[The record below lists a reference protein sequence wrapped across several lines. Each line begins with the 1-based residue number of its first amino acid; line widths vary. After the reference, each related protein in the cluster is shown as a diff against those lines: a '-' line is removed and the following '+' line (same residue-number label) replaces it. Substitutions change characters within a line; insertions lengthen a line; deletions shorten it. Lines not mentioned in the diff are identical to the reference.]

1 MNAPVHADLAATVE
15 ERTALMAVE
24 DGTALAAAISAATD
38 SIAPSWPLD
47 RMIAVNPYWG
57 HIGHSFAATAETLAR
72 LGGSPMALPMVDYR
86 EAWLSGDI
94 RAEDLQLALRE
105 SGTQTSA
112 EALVAALDSNWPAP
126 APVPLL
132 CDTLDQQRD
141 LHSQPAWC
149 DTITHQ
155 ISQFCAAWFD
165 CAQADWHPDREDRL
179 YASWRSALAEDH
191 SVAALMRVP
200 GFNQRAA
207 QLEPTPEAQIH
218 QALKQLGVAR
228 SEWPDFLQAVLLRIS
243 GWGAWCAYRRWQAR
257 LAGGEDQTLVDLLAI
272 RLSWEVLLDDGDRG
286 SGSLWAQWQG
296 LWEQGMRRAAWQGL
310 DLHLLWQ
317 RAREAAW
324 QRRLRQRLLHAPTSP
339 MPSVPAVQAVFCIDV
354 RSEVFRRHLEACSP
368 AIQTL
373 GFAGFFGLPISYA
386 PLGTE
391 ASRPQL
397 PGLLAPALA
406 LSDSSG
412 DPDQDRAI
420 SRSRVGR
427 LRGLLNWQTFQSTPL
442 SSFTLVESMGLAY
455 LGKLVR
461 RSMPD
466 TRAADCD
473 DQLGLNQAQRCALRP
488 QLPGSLEN
496 RGELAAQVLKAM
508 SLGRPFA
515 RLVLLA
521 GHGSQSRNNPQ
532 RAGLD
537 CGACCGQTGEVNAR
551 ALAALLNEPAVRTSL
566 QEQGI
571 DLPESTRFVAGL
583 HNTTTDEVQLFD
595 TDLLPNSH
603 RDDLATLQAHL
614 EAAGKLTRRER
625 APGLGLAHLVEQPE
639 KLRRK
644 LRQRAN
650 DWAQTRPEWGLAN
663 NAAFVIAPRA
673 RSRGVDLQG
682 RCFLH
687 EYQPHRD
694 SDGSILEAIMAG
706 PMVVTHWINM
716 QYYASTVDNRRYG
729 SGNKTLHN
737 VAGGRLGLF
746 EGNGGDLRIGLA
758 MQSLHDGGR
767 WMHTPLRLSVVID
780 APVARIESIIAKHPT
795 LRQLVDNQWLYLL
808 RFAGESLQIRR
819 EGRWESFE
827 PRVDTST
834 GPVKTQEEMV

>member
-1 MNAPVHADLAATVE
+1 MNAPVHADLTATFE
-15 ERTALMAVE
+15 ERA
-24 DGTALAAAISAATD
+24 ALAAAIDAATD
-38 SIAPSWPLD
+38 SIAPTWPLD

-57 HIGHSFAATAETLAR
+57 HIGHSFAASAETLAR
-72 LGGSPMALPMVDYR
+72 LGGSPLTLPMADYR
-86 EAWLSGDI
+86 EAWLSGEI

-105 SGTQTSA
+105 SGAETSA
-112 EALVAALDSNWPAP
+112 EALVAALERNWPAP
-126 APVPLL
+126 TPVPLL

-155 ISQFCAAWFD
+155 VSQFCAAYFD

-179 YASWRSALAEDH
+179 YASWRGALAEDH

-200 GFNQRAA
+200 GFNRHAA
-207 QLEPTPEAQIH
+207 ELEATPEAQIH
-218 QALKQLGVAR
+218 RALRQLGVAQA
-228 SEWPDFLQAVLLRIS
+228 EWPDFLQAVLLRIS

-272 RLSWEVLLDDGDRG
+272 RLSWEVLLDDGERT
-286 SGSLWAQWQG
+286 SGSLWSQWQG
-296 LWEQGMRRAAWQGL
+296 LWAQGMRRAAWQGL

-324 QRRLRQRLLHAPTSP
+324 QRSLRQKLLHSP
-339 MPSVPAVQAVFCIDV
+339 PPPLASVPAVQAVFCIDV

-368 AIQTL
+368 AIQTM
-373 GFAGFFGLPISYA
+373 GFAGFFGLPVSYA
-386 PLGTE
+386 PLGTD

-412 DPDQDRAI
+412 DPTQDRAI
-420 SRSRVGR
+420 SRSRAGR

-473 DQLGLNQAQRCALRP
+473 DHLGLSQTERCALRP
-488 QLPGSLEN
+488 QLPGSLES
-496 RGELAAQVLKAM
+496 RSKLAAQVLTGM

-551 ALAALLNEPAVRTSL
+551 ALANLLNEPAVRTSL
-566 QEQGI
+566 QAQGI
-571 DLPESTRFVAGL
+571 ELPESTRFVAGL

-595 TDLLPNSH
+595 TDLLPASH

-614 EAAGKLTRRER
+614 EAAGERTRRER
-625 APGLGLAHLVEQPE
+625 APVLDLAHLVDQPE
-639 KLRRK
+639 KLQRK

-663 NAAFVIAPRA
+663 NAAFIIAPRV
-673 RSRGVDLQG
+673 RTRGVDLQG
-682 RCFLH
+682 RSFLH
-687 EYQPHRD
+687 DYQPRRD
-694 SDGSILEAIMAG
+694 SDGSILEAIMTG

-737 VAGGRLGLF
+737 VAGGGLGLF

-758 MQSLHDGGR
+758 LQSLHDGQR
-767 WMHTPLRLSVVID
+767 WLHTPLRLSVVID
-780 APVARIESIIAKHPT
+780 APAERIDQIVAKHPM

-808 RFAGESLQIRR
+808 RYADEGLEIRR
-819 EGRWESFE
+819 EGSWEDFE
-827 PRVDTST
+827 HRAAAPT
-834 GPVKTQEEMV
+834 GSVTAEEEMV

>member
-1 MNAPVHADLAATVE
+1 MNAPVHADATATAE
-15 ERTALMAVE
+15 ERA
-24 DGTALAAAISAATD
+24 ALAAAIDAATD

-57 HIGHSFAATAETLAR
+57 HIGKPFAATAATIAR
-72 LGGSPMALPMVDYR
+72 LGGSPMTTSMADYR
-86 EAWLSGDI
+86 QAWTSGEI
-94 RAEDLQLALRE
+94 RRADLELALRE
-105 SGTQTSA
+105 TGTDTSA
-112 EALVAALDSNWPAP
+112 ETLIAALDSHWPAP
-126 APVPLL
+126 TPVPLL

-155 ISQFCAAWFD
+155 ISQFCAAYFD

-179 YASWRSALAEDH
+179 YASWRSSLADDH
-191 SVAALMRVP
+191 SVAGLMRVP
-200 GFNQRAA
+200 GFNHRAG
-207 QLEPTPEAQIH
+207 QLAPTPEAQIH
-218 QALKQLGVAR
+218 RALQQLGVALAD
-228 SEWPDFLQAVLLRIS
+228 WPDFLEAVLLRIG

-272 RLSWEVLLDDGDRG
+272 RLSWEVLLDDGKRD
-286 SGSLWAQWQG
+286 SDSLWSQWQS
-296 LWEQGMRRAAWQGL
+296 LWEQGMRRSAWQGL

-324 QRRLRQRLLHAPTSP
+324 QRELRQRLLHSPAPP
-339 MPSVPAVQAVFCIDV
+339 LPSVPAVQAVFCIDV

-373 GFAGFFGLPISYA
+373 GFAGFFGLPVSYA
-386 PLGTE
+386 PLGTD

-406 LSDSSG
+406 LSNSSG
-412 DPDQDRAI
+412 DPERDRAI
-420 SRSRVGR
+420 SQSRAGR

-466 TRAADCD
+466 TRPADSD
-473 DQLGLNQAQRCALRP
+473 DHLGLSQAERCALRP
-488 QLPGSLEN
+488 QLPGSLES
-496 RGELAAQVLKAM
+496 RSQLAAQVLTAM
-508 SLGRPFA
+508 SLGQPFA

-551 ALAALLNEPAVRTSL
+551 ALAALLNEAAVRSAL
-566 QEQGI
+566 AEQGI
-571 DLPESTRFVAGL
+571 DLPETTRFVAGL

-595 TDLLPNSH
+595 TDLLPDSH
-603 RDDLATLQAHL
+603 REDLAALQAHL
-614 EAAGKLTRRER
+614 AAAGERTRRER

-639 KLRRK
+639 KLQRK

-663 NAAFVIAPRA
+663 NAAFIIAPRA
-673 RSRGVDLQG
+673 RTRGVDLQG
-682 RCFLH
+682 RSFLH
-687 EYQPHRD
+687 DYQSRRD

-737 VAGGRLGLF
+737 VAGGGLGLF

-758 MQSLHDGGR
+758 LQSLHDGQR
-767 WMHTPLRLSVVID
+767 WLHTPLRLSVVID
-780 APVARIESIIAKHPT
+780 APAERIEQVVAKHPM

-808 RFAGESLQIRR
+808 RFAGESLEIRR
-819 EGRWESFE
+819 DGSWENFE
-827 PRVDTST
+827 HRADTPT
-834 GPVKTQEEMV
+834 GPVKAEEEMV